1 MQCIVYQNYI
11 EMMKNEDM
19 KKYYQMAI
27 EKENSDA
34 MTHLGHYYQYT
45 EINYE
50 EMMKYYLM
58 AIEKE
63 NSYASIPDGLWKRK
77 KTICELCVDYTKDW
91 RVYQS

>member
-1 MQCIVYQNYI
+1 MYSLSELYRNDENY
-11 EMMKNEDM
+11 EDM

-27 EKENSDA
+27 EKANSDA

-45 EINYE
+45 EINYK

-63 NSYASIPDGLWKRK
+63 NSYAMTILGNYYEDTEINYK
-77 KTICELCVDYTKDW
+77 K
-91 RVYQS
+91 